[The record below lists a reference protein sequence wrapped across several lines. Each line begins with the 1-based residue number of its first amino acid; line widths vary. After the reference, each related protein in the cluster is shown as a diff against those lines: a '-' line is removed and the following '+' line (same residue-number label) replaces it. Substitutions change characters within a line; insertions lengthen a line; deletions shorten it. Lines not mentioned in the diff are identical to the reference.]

1 MAKMIL
7 SKKQEQITDM
17 ECRPVVARGKRG
29 EIRIDGEFG
38 VGRCKLLYLEWVSN
52 EV

>member
-17 ECRPVVARGKRG
+17 CRLVLARGKRG
-29 EIRIDGEFG
+29 ESRIDGEFG